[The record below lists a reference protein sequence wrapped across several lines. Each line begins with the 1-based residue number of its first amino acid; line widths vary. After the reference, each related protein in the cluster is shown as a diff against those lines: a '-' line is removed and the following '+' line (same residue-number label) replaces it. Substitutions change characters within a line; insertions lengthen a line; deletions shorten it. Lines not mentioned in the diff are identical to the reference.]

1 MERWIELKFSSL
13 SSKIDR
19 LIKRWF
25 SMLRR
30 KYILIPFVFMV
41 LIFTSCIA
49 SLKEFEPMIRDSRWK
64 LVWSDEFSGPKIDAS
79 KWRFEIGNN
88 NGWGNGEWQYYT
100 EGKNA
105 WIENGMLVIEARNET
120 VKDGNKTFNYTST
133 RMKTESNFSV
143 QYGKIEARIKF
154 PYGKGLWPAFWML
167 GTNIRYVGWPMCGEI
182 DIVEFLGHDKW
193 TVYGTLHGPGYHGS
207 SAIGGKI
214 RLEPPK
220 PDFTSDF
227 HVFGIMWDEEKIVWY
242 VDDTVYHIVTKSAVE
257 SRGKIWVFDNE
268 FFIILNMA
276 VGGYWPGYPTNETK
290 FPAKM
295 YVDYVRVYELQSN
308 E

>member
-1 MERWIELKFSSL
+1 ML
-13 SSKIDR
+13 SSK
-19 LIKRWF
+19 LNF
-25 SMLRR
+25 F
-30 KYILIPFVFMV
+30 KYLPVIMSVVFLTILT
-41 LIFTSCIA
+41 TSCLA
-49 SLKEFEPMIRDSRWK
+49 SLKEYEIMIKDPRWK
-64 LVWSDEFSGPKIDAS
+64 LVWSDEFDSTKIDTT
-79 KWRFEIGNN
+79 KWKYDIGNN

-133 RMKTESNFSV
+133 RMKTEGKFTV

-167 GTNIRYVGWPMCGEI
+167 GSNFRYVGWPTCGEI

-193 TVYGTLHGPGYHGS
+193 TAYGTLHGPGYFGS
-207 SAIGGKI
+207 NGIQGRI
-214 RLEPPK
+214 RLEPPT

-242 VDDTVYHIVTKSAVE
+242 VDNTVYHIVTKSAIE
-257 SRGKIWVFDNE
+257 SRGKAWVFDND
-268 FFIILNMA
+268 FFIILNLA
-276 VGGYWPGYPTNETK
+276 VGGYWPGYPTNETP
-290 FPAKM
+290 FPARM
-295 YVDYVRVYELQSN
+295 YVDYVRVYQMGSGE

>member
-1 MERWIELKFSSL
+1 
-13 SSKIDR
+13 
-19 LIKRWF
+19 
-25 SMLRR
+25 MLRR
-30 KYILIPFVFMV
+30 KYILIPFVFMI

-49 SLKEFEPMIRDSRWK
+49 SLKEFEPMIKDSRWK
-64 LVWSDEFSGPKIDAS
+64 LVWSDEFSGPKIDTS

-105 WIENGMLVIEARNET
+105 WIENDMLVIEARNET

-290 FPAKM
+290 FPARM
-295 YVDYVRVYELQSN
+295 YVDYVRVYELQN
-308 E
+308 DE